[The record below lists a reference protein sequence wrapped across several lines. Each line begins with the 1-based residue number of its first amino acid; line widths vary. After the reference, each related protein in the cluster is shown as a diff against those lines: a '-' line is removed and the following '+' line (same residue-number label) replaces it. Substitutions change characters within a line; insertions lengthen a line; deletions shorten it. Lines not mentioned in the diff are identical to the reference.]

1 MSTQAQN
8 TREGQGG
15 FSVLAQVGLLAGPFL
30 TMVDSNIVNVALP
43 DIARDLSSPLT
54 AVQWVISAYLLSLG
68 IVLAASAYLTKRFG
82 TRRVY
87 LVSLLGFTIASAL
100 CAASPTVGTLIGA
113 RVLQGALGAPLVPLA
128 MGMLL
133 GGGSAEG
140 QLPPAAGIVLFLA
153 PAIGPSLGGF
163 LVEWA
168 GWPYIF
174 LVNVPLGAAAAY
186 GVLRIPARLGA
197 EPDRSVRFDLIGFC
211 ALASGLALAI
221 YGASRGPQDGW
232 TAIGSW
238 PYWSAGFVLLIA
250 YVGWALRREDPAVDI
265 GLLRNARTALAL
277 SLSVLASVVLF
288 VMLFLMPVFI
298 QDVQGHT
305 VLVAGLVLLPQGV
318 LTGVGTVL
326 GNKLSPKWG
335 VRLTSIVGMAI
346 LTASTALLLAVEV
359 STSVWITA
367 AILSGRGLALGLVI
381 QPLLHAIIGGL
392 PCEEVADGNTLFNVA
407 QRLGGSVGIPLV
419 ATLFQVRVQT
429 RISGAFGVL
438 GNAAKDTASGFST
451 LSSSALPAPVRER
464 LGQAATAGFHDVVWV
479 LVAICLLGLV
489 VASLIRGKP
498 SGSSPVSK
506 EEQEATAGAESL
518 PSRQPERRL

>member
-1 MSTQAQN
+1 MEERLSVVAQI
-8 TREGQGG
+8 
-15 FSVLAQVGLLAGPFL
+15 GLLAGPFL

-43 DIARDLSSPLT
+43 DIASDLSSPLT
-54 AVQWVISAYLLSLG
+54 SVQWVVSAYLLSLG
-68 IVLAASAYLTKRFG
+68 IVLAASAYLAKRFG

-87 LVSLLGFTIASAL
+87 LASLVGFTVASAL
-100 CAASPTVGTLIGA
+100 CAASPTVEALVGA

-140 QLPPAAGIVLFLA
+140 QLPPAAGILLFLA

-163 LVEWA
+163 LVELA

-174 LVNVPLGAAAAY
+174 LINLPLGVAATY
-186 GVLRIPARLGA
+186 GVLRIPARLGGR
-197 EPDRSVRFDLIGFC
+197 PDPSVRFDLIGFC
-211 ALASGLALAI
+211 MLAAGLALAI
-221 YGASRGPQDGW
+221 YGASQGPQDGW
-232 TAIGSW
+232 TAVGSW
-238 PYWSAGFVLLIA
+238 PYWSAGFLLLAA
-250 YVGWALRREDPAVDI
+250 YVGWALRRSNPAVDV
-265 GLLRNARTALAL
+265 GLLRDAQTALAL

-298 QDVQGHT
+298 QDLQGYT
-305 VLVAGLVLLPQGV
+305 VLVAGLALLPQGI

-335 VRLTSIVGMAI
+335 VRLTSVVGMVI

-359 STSVWITA
+359 STPVWVTA

-392 PCEEVADGNTLFNVA
+392 PREKVADGNTFFNVA

-419 ATLFQVRVQT
+419 ATLLQVRIHARV
-429 RISGAFGVL
+429 SGVL
-438 GNAAKDTASGFST
+438 GGTAKDTGSNFST
-451 LSSSALPAPVRER
+451 LSSSALPAPIRAR
-464 LGQAATAGFHDVVWV
+464 LAQAATAGFHDVVWL
-479 LVAICLLGLV
+479 LVAVCVFGLL
-489 VASLIRGKP
+489 VASLIQSRSPSKP
-498 SGSSPVSK
+498 K
-506 EEQEATAGAESL
+506 E
-518 PSRQPERRL
+518 